1 MCMKYFGVMIKHK
14 TILIKAE
21 DKENAYRKLSDNGI
35 MNIEDEIQCYEIPDA
50 MAKCLT
56 FDLYI

>member
-1 MCMKYFGVMIKHK
+1 MYMKYFGVMIKHK
-14 TILIKAE
+14 TILIKANDYE
-21 DKENAYRKLSDNGI
+21 DAYKKLSDNGI
-35 MNIEDEIQCYEIPDA
+35 MNTEDEIQCYEIPDA